1 MSESEVPTSAE
12 VLEAKL
18 AQASDYPHEL
28 EKAVDLEIQQIAK
41 NKQAEAEEK
50 YAASGEK
57 FEEPEPGSDEEKKWK
72 NNYRDC
78 VKFNGSVLGTGP
90 TGMYERHGVDTAESF
105 GNSIT
110 SEDTSPEMEEAVGKV
125 LNKVELFKEHKDEK
139 KSTESG
145 GMADEADCMFCSLKH
160 VSTAYALWNEFQT
173 NPEYK
178 LEFVMALGELRAAE
192 LHLVSKHPD
201 ECRLVRE
208 LRLTVEQGEHVF
220 DEFRQVLIAI
230 AAKAEIFA

>member
-1 MSESEVPTSAE
+1 MKENEEPTSAE
-12 VLEAKL
+12 ALEAKL
-18 AQASDYPHEL
+18 AHASDYPDEL
-28 EKAVDLEIQQIAK
+28 ENTVDWEIHQIAK

-50 YAASGEK
+50 YAPSGDK

-72 NNYRDC
+72 NNYADC

-105 GNSIT
+105 GNST
-110 SEDTSPEMEEAVGKV
+110 TAEDTSPEMKEAVGKV
-125 LNKVELFKEHKDEK
+125 LDKMKMFKDHKEEK
-139 KSTESG
+139 KSTEAG
-145 GMADEADCMFCSLKH
+145 GMLDEADCMFCSLKH
-160 VSTAYALWNEFQT
+160 ISTAYALWNEFQT

-208 LRLTVEQGEHVF
+208 LRLAVEQGEHVF
-220 DEFRQVLIAI
+220 DEFRRVLMEI
-230 AAKAEIFA
+230 AAKAEIFD